1 MFVMLRL
8 AILNCTLACAHSIW
22 FSCLGILICG
32 ESTAYDILGVISVKI
47 GGLAVGVCQWRSQGG
62 ARGAIAPPFFKNNV
76 IKTFV
81 IDVR

>member
-47 GGLAVGVCQWRSQGG
+47 GGLAVGGM
-62 ARGAIAPPFFKNNV
+62 
-76 IKTFV
+76 
-81 IDVR
+81 